1 MHKTK
6 KKWGNEGL
14 GLTNSPIIDFLC
26 HMPFLTVTICLLAAY
41 GVLMALYT
49 RGYWRMRPFA
59 AGSKVPK
66 SKFSVIIPAR
76 NEASNIE
83 DCITGILAQKY
94 PAHLFDIIV
103 VDDFSEDETA
113 QVVSKIAL
121 QHNNVRLL
129 QLKDFTNN
137 ENLIAYK
144 KRAIEIAINE
154 ASGDWIVTTDA
165 DCSVTTN
172 WLATYDAYIQE
183 HDCVMMAAPV
193 AYTNTGSLLSIF
205 QVLDFISL
213 QGITAAAVASG
224 SHTLCNGAN
233 LCYSKKA
240 FESVGKFSG
249 IDHLPSGDDMLL
261 MHKMKKSYPGK
272 IGYLFAQEAVV
283 TTAPSATLG
292 LFLQQRIRW
301 ASKATGYQDKII
313 FWILLLVYLVNAS
326 LLLYLPIHFLQ
337 TGNIYTWLILIGCKT
352 LIEIPFMFASATFF
366 KQQKLLWWFALM
378 QPFHIVYTLVA
389 GWFGT
394 FGSYKWKGRTVMKQQ
409 DDHFFRKLRR
419 NKAASV
425 SLFIVAAAFL
435 MAVFA
440 YFMAPEHSPN
450 ANRMI
455 PEIGSMKPGFTI
467 QLLQV
472 KRIGETKQISFFEK
486 LIGGEEDVY
495 TFIPITSYTI
505 KGSDIYFQKYID
517 EGITESGVMQLSLVA
532 NNPVITQ
539 TYYAGTD
546 KFGRDMLSR
555 LIIGVRVSLGVGLI
569 AVLLSL
575 TIGILLGALAGFYRG
590 WIDECIM
597 WFINV
602 IWSIP
607 TLLLVFAIT
616 LVLGKGFWQVFIA
629 VGLTMWVNVARL
641 VRGQVMAIKN
651 REFIEA
657 TRVLGYSDTRT
668 IFIHILPNIIG
679 PILVIAASNFASAI
693 VIEAGLSFLGVG
705 VQPPQPSWGLMIK
718 ENYNF
723 IITHNPALALAP
735 GIAIMILVL
744 AFNLLGNG
752 LRDAFNVRE
761 K

>member
-1 MHKTK
+1 M
-6 KKWGNEGL
+6 
-14 GLTNSPIIDFLC
+14 
-26 HMPFLTVTICLLAAY
+26 AAY

-49 RGYWRMRPFA
+49 RGHWNLRAFVAKGKTPQT
-59 AGSKVPK
+59 
-66 SKFSVIIPAR
+66 KFSIVIPAR
-76 NEASNIE
+76 NEAANIE
-83 DCITGILAQKY
+83 NCIAGILAQNY
-94 PAHLFDIIV
+94 PSHLFELIV
-103 VDDFSEDETA
+103 IDDFSEDETA
-113 QVVSKIAL
+113 NIVGSIAL
-121 QHNNVRLL
+121 QYNNVRLL
-129 QLKDFTNN
+129 RLQDFTKD
-137 ENLIAYK
+137 ENIVAYK
-144 KRAIEIAINE
+144 KRAIEIAIEQANHP
-154 ASGDWIVTTDA
+154 WIVTTDA
-165 DCSVTTN
+165 DCSFTNN
-172 WLATYDAYIQE
+172 WLASYDAYIQE
-183 HDCVMMAAPV
+183 HNCVMVAAPV
-193 AYTNTGSLLSIF
+193 SYKNTGSFLSVF

-213 QGITAAAVASG
+213 QGITAAAVGSG

-233 LCYSKKA
+233 LCYSKEA

-261 MHKMKKSYPGK
+261 MHKMKRSYPEK
-272 IGYLFAQEAVV
+272 IGYLYAQDTVV
-283 TTAPSATLG
+283 TTAPSATLD
-292 LFLQQRIRW
+292 LFIQQRIRW
-301 ASKATGYQDKII
+301 SSKALGYQDKII
-313 FWILLLVYLVNAS
+313 FWILLLVYLVNFS
-326 LLLYLPIHFLQ
+326 LLVYLPVNLIE
-337 TGNIYTWLILIGCKT
+337 TGNINNWLVFIGCKT
-352 LIEIPFMFASATFF
+352 LVELPFMYAAAKFF
-366 KQQKLLWWFALM
+366 KQQKLLWWFLFM
-378 QPFHIVYTLVA
+378 QPFHILYTVVA

-394 FGSYKWKGRTVMKQQ
+394 FGSYKWKGRTVTKHEP
-409 DDHFFRKLRR
+409 DRFFRKLKR
-419 NKAASV
+419 NKPASF
-425 SLFIVAAAFL
+425 SLYIITAAFL

-440 YFMAPEHSPN
+440 YFIAPEHSPN

-472 KRIGETKQISFFEK
+472 KRIGQTPNASFFDRLLNGK
-486 LIGGEEDVY
+486 EDAN
-495 TFIPITSYTI
+495 TFIPITSFVI
-505 KGSDIYFQKYID
+505 KGDSIFFQKYID
-517 EGITESGVMQLSLVA
+517 EGITEAGVMPLRLTAIQ
-532 NNPVITQ
+532 PVISQ

-555 LIIGVRVSLGVGLI
+555 LIIGVRVSLGVGMI

-657 TRVLGYSDTRT
+657 AQVLGYSNTRT
-668 IFIHILPNIIG
+668 IFLHILPNIIG
-679 PILVIAASNFASAI
+679 PVLVIAASNFASAI

>member
-1 MHKTK
+1 MCAFVAGIKTPS
-6 KKWGNEGL
+6 
-14 GLTNSPIIDFLC
+14 T
-26 HMPFLTVTICLLAAY
+26 
-41 GVLMALYT
+41 
-49 RGYWRMRPFA
+49 
-59 AGSKVPK
+59 
-66 SKFSVIIPAR
+66 KFSIVIPAR
-76 NEASNIE
+76 NEAANIE
-83 DCITGILAQKY
+83 ACIAGILVQNY
-94 PAHLFDIIV
+94 PTHLFEVIV
-103 VDDFSEDETA
+103 IDDFSEDETTDIVA
-113 QVVSKIAL
+113 SLAL

-129 QLKDFTNN
+129 RLQDFTKD
-137 ENLIAYK
+137 ENIIAYK
-144 KRAIEIAINE
+144 KRAIEIAIEQANH
-154 ASGDWIVTTDA
+154 AWIITTDA
-165 DCSVTTN
+165 DCSFTNN

-183 HDCVMMAAPV
+183 HDCVMVAAPV
-193 AYTNTGSLLSIF
+193 TYKNTGSFLSIF
-205 QVLDFISL
+205 QALDFISL

-233 LCYSKKA
+233 LCYSKEA
-240 FESVGKFSG
+240 FEHVGKFSG

-261 MHKMKKSYPGK
+261 MHKMKQSFEGK
-272 IGYLFAQEAVV
+272 IGYLYAADAVV
-283 TTAPSATLG
+283 TTAPSATLE
-292 LFLQQRIRW
+292 LFIQQRIRW
-301 ASKATGYQDKII
+301 SSKALGYQDKLI
-313 FWILLLVYLVNAS
+313 FWILLLVYLVNFS
-326 LLLYLPIHFLQ
+326 LLAYLPVTLIQ
-337 TGNIYTWLILIGCKT
+337 TGNINKWLLLIGCKT
-352 LIEIPFMFASATFF
+352 IIELPFMYGSAKFF
-366 KQQKLLWWFALM
+366 KQQKLLVWFLFM
-378 QPFHIVYTLVA
+378 QPFHILYTVVA

-394 FGSYKWKGRTVMKQQ
+394 FGSYKWKGRTVTKHEP
-409 DDHFFRKLRR
+409 DPFFRKLKR
-419 NKAASV
+419 NKPASV
-425 SLFIVAAAFL
+425 SLYIIAAAFL

-440 YFMAPEHSPN
+440 YFIAPEHSPN

-455 PEIGSMKPGFTI
+455 PEIGSMKPGFSM

-472 KRIGETKQISFFEK
+472 KRIGQIPNGSFFDR
-486 LIGGEEDVY
+486 LISGEEDTN
-495 TFIPITSYTI
+495 TFIPITSYQI
-505 KGSDIYFQKYID
+505 KGDSIYYQKYID
-517 EGITESGVMQLSLVA
+517 EGITEPAVMPLHLTA
-532 NNPVITQ
+532 TKPVIHQ

-555 LIIGVRVSLGVGLI
+555 LIIGVRVSLGVGMI
-569 AVLLSL
+569 AVFLSL

-657 TRVLGYSDTRT
+657 AQVLGYSNTRT
-668 IFIHILPNIIG
+668 IFLHILPNIIG
-679 PILVIAASNFASAI
+679 PVLVIAASNFASAI